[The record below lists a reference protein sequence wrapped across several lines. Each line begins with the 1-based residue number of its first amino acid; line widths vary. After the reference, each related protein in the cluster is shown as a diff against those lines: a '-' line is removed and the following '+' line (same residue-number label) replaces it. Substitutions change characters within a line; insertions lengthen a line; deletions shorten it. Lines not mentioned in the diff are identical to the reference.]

1 MAITASSI
9 TTSNTLEQ
17 LRTQFNNL
25 VTDVSGLESGTVA
38 YGALSATTTNT
49 TTLNVQEDGTIA
61 SSPPIESTSR
71 TKPLSRHLIASF
83 GNSFIK
89 FAQLFHFSRCK
100 DYNNNYV
107 KTNGLDINCF

>member
-25 VTDVSGLESGTVA
+25 VTDVGGLESGTLA

-49 TTLNVQEDGTIA
+49 TTNTTTTVI
-61 SSPPIESTSR
+61 
-71 TKPLSRHLIASF
+71 
-83 GNSFIK
+83 
-89 FAQLFHFSRCK
+89 
-100 DYNNNYV
+100 
-107 KTNGLDINCF
+107 

>member
-25 VTDVSGLESGTVA
+25 VTDVSGLESGTLA

-49 TTLNVQEDGTIA
+49 TTLNVQEDGTITFEGA
-61 SSPPIESTSR
+61 TSDGLHYQTHLVQSSLIQL
-71 TKPLSRHLIASF
+71 TKPQQLS
-83 GNSFIK
+83 
-89 FAQLFHFSRCK
+89 
-100 DYNNNYV
+100 
-107 KTNGLDINCF
+107 

>member
-25 VTDVSGLESGTVA
+25 VTDVSGLESGTLA

-49 TTLNVQEDGTIA
+49 TTLTSKKMVRLLLRVQ
-61 SSPPIESTSR
+61 
-71 TKPLSRHLIASF
+71 PLMDLR
-83 GNSFIK
+83 
-89 FAQLFHFSRCK
+89 QP
-100 DYNNNYV
+100 
-107 KTNGLDINCF
+107 